1 MSRGKMFLIVSA
13 IILLIFAV
21 AETILCCCFPSY
33 LFKGHLAV
41 PLFFWLFYVGVI
53 CFVNKDMPDIQKLRF
68 FIGVKAVK
76 MFVSLVFVALLAF
89 VLREQL
95 LAIVFNFLLYY
106 LLLLVPESI
115 CGMSLKKHIKNK

>member
-1 MSRGKMFLIVSA
+1 
-13 IILLIFAV
+13 
-21 AETILCCCFPSY
+21 
-33 LFKGHLAV
+33 
-41 PLFFWLFYVGVI
+41 
-53 CFVNKDMPDIQKLRF
+53 MPDIQKLRF

-89 VLREQL
+89 VFREQL